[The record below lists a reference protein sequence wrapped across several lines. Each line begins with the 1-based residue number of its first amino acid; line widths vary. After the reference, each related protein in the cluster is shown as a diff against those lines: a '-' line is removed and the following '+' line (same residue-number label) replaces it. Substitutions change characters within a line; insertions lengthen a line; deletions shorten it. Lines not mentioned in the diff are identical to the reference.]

1 MRLQGSCHAVIIRL
15 VPNSG
20 LNPFFVVSS
29 KLKFRYSEPR
39 LLVALFVQKTDFHIR
54 DSKMKCKLGLSLK
67 DVRGPLKRS
76 LCRCMVF
83 HRFGHATYRL
93 DATLLCSAHRDNVL
107 VAHQFFAVSIDT
119 LNASMH
125 RTQSVLPNLQ
135 LLTYC
140 KV

>member
-1 MRLQGSCHAVIIRL
+1 MPLIFKAVGTCEL
-15 VPNSG
+15 SVQK
-20 LNPFFVVSS
+20 NPFLVED
-29 KLKFRYSEPR
+29 FR
-39 LLVALFVQKTDFHIR
+39 
-54 DSKMKCKLGLSLK
+54 MKCKLGLSLK

-107 VAHQFFAVSIDT
+107 VAHQFFAVLIDA

-125 RTQSVLPNLQ
+125 RT
-135 LLTYC
+135 
-140 KV
+140 